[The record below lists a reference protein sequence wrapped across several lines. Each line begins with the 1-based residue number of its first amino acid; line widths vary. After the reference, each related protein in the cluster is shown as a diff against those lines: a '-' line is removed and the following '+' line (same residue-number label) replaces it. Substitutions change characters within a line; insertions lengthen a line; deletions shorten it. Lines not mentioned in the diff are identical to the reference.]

1 VYTYVCVH
9 VHITTYLL
17 IIYLHKKL
25 SPAGYVSW
33 YVYVYVYVKR
43 VLSEIL
49 GKYSGPGLNSPAQF

>member
-1 VYTYVCVH
+1 MYTYVCVH

-25 SPAGYVSW
+25 SPGYVSW
-33 YVYVYVYVKR
+33 YVYVYVKR